1 MGPPQEVTQ
10 LLVEWGKGNQA
21 ALDELMPLV
30 YAELR
35 RMAGRYMGMQTPGHT
50 MQATALIHEAYI
62 RLAGDSPKQWENRA
76 HFFGAAAKAM
86 RHVLVDYARAHLT
99 KRRGGNDY
107 RVVALDEA
115 MVVCGERLAEI
126 VALDDALT
134 DLSNLSP
141 RQSQV
146 VELRYFGGL
155 NVEETAEA
163 LKVSSETVMRD
174 WRAAKSWLYIQ
185 LKGQGDARSATT

>member
-1 MGPPQEVTQ
+1 MCPPLEVTQ

-21 ALDELMPLV
+21 ALEELMPLV

-86 RHVLVDYARAHLT
+86 RHVLVDYARAHQT
-99 KRRGGNDY
+99 KRRGGEGY

-115 MVVCGERLAEI
+115 IVCSKRLAEI
-126 VALDDALT
+126 VALDDAST

-155 NVEETAEA
+155 NVEEAAEA
-163 LKVSSETVMRD
+163 LKVSPGTVVRD
-174 WRAAKSWLYIQ
+174 WCAAKSWLYMQ
-185 LKGQGDARSATT
+185 LNCQGNARSATP

>member
-1 MGPPQEVTQ
+1 MGSQQEVTQ
-10 LLVEWGKGNQA
+10 LLIEWGKGNQA
-21 ALDELMPLV
+21 ALEELVPLV

-35 RMAGRYMGMQTPGHT
+35 RMASRYMGMQSPRHT

-62 RLAGDSPKQWENRA
+62 RLVGDSPKHWENSA
-76 HFFGAAAKAM
+76 HFFGVAAKAM
-86 RHVLVDYARAHLT
+86 RHVLIDYARGHQT
-99 KRRGGNDY
+99 KRRGGSDY

-115 MVVCGERLAEI
+115 MVVSGERLAEI

-134 DLSNLSP
+134 DLGNLSP

-155 NVEETAEA
+155 SVEETAET
-163 LKVSSETVMRD
+163 LKVSPETVLRD
-174 WRAAKSWLYIQ
+174 WRAAKSWLYVQ
-185 LKGQGDARSATT
+185 LNRHADARSAAT